1 MLYKHLCANGE
12 IYVASGYSVSLEFL
26 DWSMFYAF
34 LAKFILS
41 EIFCLYTFLVQLQ
54 IISQHTRARMLEQTV
69 FVYVM
74 LVIS

>member
-34 LAKFILS
+34 LAKFFLS

-54 IISQHTRARMLEQTV
+54 IISQHTGHECLNRQFLCMLCW
-69 FVYVM
+69 
-74 LVIS
+74 